1 MTDEPR
7 KVSGGAR
14 WYRNWISLA
23 GAIIALGSLFAFLLL
38 FAIDLFAHHG
48 NPYMGILAYVVAPG
62 FLFFGLFLIGGGI
75 WLQRRHVRRATPA
88 APSSPWLIDLSRLRD
103 RKVLAAYVVG
113 GVGFLLLTAIGSNR
127 TYHYTESVQFC
138 GQACHTP
145 MEPEFTTYLNSP
157 HARVEC
163 TACHVGEGAEWY
175 IKSKINGVHQLIG
188 VITGNYDRPIKTPL
202 KHLRMA
208 QETCE
213 QCHWPQKH
221 VGNLERTYTHF
232 LADETNTPFTVRLL
246 LKVGG
251 GDPNHGEVGGIHWHM
266 NLNNKIEYVATD
278 ARRQEIPWV
287 RLTDEKGVVTEYRTP
302 DFKDDLAKHTIRTSD
317 CMDCHNRPAHHFRSP
332 NDAVDL
338 SMASRRIDPSLPWAK
353 SNVVAALV
361 QPYSSKEEALGKI
374 SETLRLKYPKEPKLD
389 KLIAETLRIFTNNFF
404 PEMKADWRAY
414 PNNISHKDWAG
425 CFRCH
430 DGKHKTADGLKSIKA
445 SDCNSCHTILAQG
458 SGEDLTKLS
467 AKGHTFFHIDA
478 PNEDFNCNNCHTGAF
493 PRE

>member
-1 MTDEPR
+1 MDPNE
-7 KVSGGAR
+7 SSAR
-14 WYRNWISLA
+14 LLTRFYNNWVALA
-23 GAIIALGSLFAFLLL
+23 GAIIAAGSIFAFLLL

-48 NPYMGILAYVVAPG
+48 NPYMGILAYIIAPG
-62 FLFFGLFLIGGGI
+62 FLFLGLFLVFAGL
-75 WLQRRHVRRATPA
+75 WLQRRHARRSTPG
-88 APSSPWLIDLSRLRD
+88 SVSPLVIDLSKVRD
-103 RKVLAAYVVG
+103 RKVLIGFVVG
-113 GVGFLLLTAIGSNR
+113 GIAFLLLTAIGSNR

-145 MEPEFTTYLNSP
+145 MKPEFTTYLNSP

-175 IKSKINGVHQLIG
+175 IKSKINGVHQLYG
-188 VITGNYDRPIKTPL
+188 VLTGDYHRPIKTPL
-202 KHLRMA
+202 KNLRPA
-208 QETCE
+208 QDTCE

-221 VGNLERTYTHF
+221 IGNLERTYTHF
-232 LADETNTPFTVRLL
+232 LADETNTPFTVRML

-251 GDPNHGEVGGIHWHM
+251 GDPNHGPVGGIHWHM
-266 NLNNKIEYVATD
+266 NLANKVEYITTD
-278 ARRQEIPWV
+278 ERRQVIPWV
-287 RLTDEKGVVTEYRTP
+287 RFTDDKGVVTEYHTP
-302 DFKDDLAKHTIRTSD
+302 DFKEDPAKHPIRTVD

-338 SMASRRIDPSLPWAK
+338 AMANGRIDPALPWVK
-353 SNVVAALV
+353 SNVVSLLV
-361 QPYSSKEEALGKI
+361 ASYSTEGEALGKI
-374 SETLRLKYPKEPKLD
+374 ATSLRATYAGSPKLD
-389 KLIAETLRIFTNNFF
+389 GLVGAAQDVFRHNFF

-430 DGKHKTADGLKSIKA
+430 DGKHKTTDGKKTIKA

-458 SGEDLTKLS
+458 SGADLEKLS

-478 PNEDFNCNNCHTGAF
+478 PNEDFNCNSCHTGAF
-493 PRE
+493 PKE